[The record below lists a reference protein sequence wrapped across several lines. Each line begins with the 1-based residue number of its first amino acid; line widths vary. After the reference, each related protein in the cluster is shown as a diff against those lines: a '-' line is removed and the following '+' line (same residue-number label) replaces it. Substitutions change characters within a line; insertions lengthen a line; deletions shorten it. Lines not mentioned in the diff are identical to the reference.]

1 MMANLV
7 EQGILDVVSIDT
19 SGSTSSTTSPPADAA
34 ASTGAAAA
42 ASGPHS
48 PAGHKARGHGGE
60 IESRPKTA
68 ASAGNP
74 RRQPGG
80 ASTFTL
86 G

>member
-19 SGSTSSTTSPPADAA
+19 SGSTSSTTSPPADG
-34 ASTGAAAA
+34 ASSAGTSAAAA
-42 ASGPHS
+42 PSS
-48 PAGHKARGHGGE
+48 PAGHKARGHGDE
-60 IESRPKTA
+60 IVTRPKTA
-68 ASAGNP
+68 PTAGNP